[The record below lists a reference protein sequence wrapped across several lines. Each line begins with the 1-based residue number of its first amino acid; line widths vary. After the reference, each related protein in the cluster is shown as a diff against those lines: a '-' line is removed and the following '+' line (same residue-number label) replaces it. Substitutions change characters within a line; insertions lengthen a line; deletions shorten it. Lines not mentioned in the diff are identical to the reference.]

1 MIKKVK
7 WLVGALTVLL
17 ACWCLNGIGGHSTT
31 ANASNTVKVTYTLK
45 QNNKQFANKKVTV
58 KENATV
64 LDGLKKGW
72 KTKIVDKD
80 MVAAIDGKSQNKNKQ
95 VYWTYTI
102 NGQSSNKSVMQ
113 QHVKNNDHVV
123 FNLGK
128 MSN

>member
-1 MIKKVK
+1 MVG
-7 WLVGALTVLL
+7 WCTNGPTCLLVFR
-17 ACWCLNGIGGHSTT
+17 IGGHSTT

-113 QHVKNNDHVV
+113 QHVKNNDHVI